1 MAIFFSVQW
10 TPNECWKELN
20 ASGPLEFPAVVD
32 HQWQSKECK
41 SHMKINNKCNP
52 FMRN

>member
-1 MAIFFSVQW
+1 MAIFLVCRGLQMRG
-10 TPNECWKELN
+10 WKELN
-20 ASGPLEFPAVVD
+20 ASGPLQLPAVVD